1 MDFLSTP
8 LLVTVIL
15 GSVGLAIPIIDSL
28 KKERGANNRLY
39 CGIAVGAL
47 ILIISIIIIRVL
59 SGEQI
64 PTIEFGKGMLADDM
78 FGAFFGITLLIVSI
92 MVTVSSWDFMKNKT
106 NPAAYYSL
114 ILLSSIGMILIAYST
129 DLVMLLV
136 AWELMSIPTYAL
148 AAFSKRDP
156 ISNEAAIKYFLF
168 GALSSAILVFA
179 IGLVYGITGTTN
191 IGQALVSM
199 VNVQKD
205 LIPVSLLALAL
216 FIAGFGFKMGLV
228 PFHMWLPDA
237 YEGAPTTIGALL
249 SAGTKKAGFAAAIR
263 VIILAIFVLHLDW
276 SVLLA
281 IIAIFTM
288 TIGNLGALV
297 QKSVPRILAYSS
309 IAQAGYIMIGLALA
323 PYNDQALAGSLF
335 HILNHAVMKAAAFIA
350 VAAVAISLTSYS
362 LEKYRGLARRM
373 PLTAIALS
381 ISLLAL
387 AGVPPLNGFWSK
399 LVLFGSAIN
408 SGPEVWWGPY
418 LAIAGVLNSA
428 LSLGYYA
435 WIMRKMYME
444 DSPDTSRVKEPRAI
458 SAVLIF
464 AMIFMV
470 GFGIWHADPH
480 PGNISITSNGTI
492 ILYDFGMVGR
502 IDDETRR
509 RLVRLYLGLVDK
521 DPVRTTDVLIELGT
535 LEATVDRRLVERGLE
550 LSIQSLHARRVR
562 IPFGQKLPIISEFL
576 NLGIVLITCIYI
588 IL

>member
-28 KKERGANNRLY
+28 RKERGAGNKLY
-39 CGIAVGAL
+39 CGISVGAI
-47 ILIISIIIIRVL
+47 ILIIGIIIIRIL
-59 SGEQI
+59 SGEPI

-78 FGAFFGITLLIVSI
+78 FGAFFAISLLIVSI
-92 MVTVSSWDFMKNKT
+92 MVTASSWNYMKNKT

-129 DLVMLLV
+129 DFVMLLV

-168 GALSSAILVFA
+168 GALSSAILVVA

-191 IGQALVSM
+191 IGQAIISM
-199 VNVQKD
+199 INVQQD
-205 LIPVSLLALAL
+205 LVPITILALAL

-237 YEGAPTTIGALL
+237 YEGAPTPIGALL
-249 SAGTKKAGFAAAIR
+249 AAGTKKAGFAAAIR
-263 VIILAIFVLHLDW
+263 VIVLAVFVLHLDW
-276 SVLLA
+276 SMTLA
-281 IIAIFTM
+281 IIAVFTM
-288 TIGNLGALV
+288 TLGNLGALV

-323 PYNDQALAGSLF
+323 PYSDQALGGSLF
-335 HILNHAVMKAAAFIA
+335 HIINHAVMKSAAFIA
-350 VAAVAISLTSYS
+350 VAAVAITLASYS
-362 LEKYRGLARRM
+362 IEKYRGLAKKM

-399 LVLFGSAIN
+399 LVLFNSAIVT
-408 SGPEVWWGPY
+408 GPEVWWGPY

-444 DSPDTSRVKEPRAI
+444 DSPETSRVKEPRAI

-470 GFGIWHADPH
+470 GFGIWHAP
-480 PGNISITSNGTI
+480 
-492 ILYDFGMVGR
+492 ILEFATNSVPNLSQ
-502 IDDETRR
+502 
-509 RLVRLYLGLVDK
+509 LVS
-521 DPVRTTDVLIELGT
+521 VLPSVPL
-535 LEATVDRRLVERGLE
+535 
-550 LSIQSLHARRVR
+550 
-562 IPFGQKLPIISEFL
+562 K
-576 NLGIVLITCIYI
+576 
-588 IL
+588 

>member
-1 MDFLSTP
+1 MDFFSTP

-15 GSVGLAIPIIDSL
+15 GAVGLAVPIIDAL
-28 KKERGANNRLY
+28 KKERGANNSLY
-39 CGIAVGAL
+39 CGISVGAI
-47 ILIISIIIIRVL
+47 ILVIGIIIFRIL
-59 SGEQI
+59 FGESI
-64 PTIEFGKGMLADDM
+64 PTIEFGKSMLADDM
-78 FGAFFGITLLIVSI
+78 FGSFFAITLLIVSV
-92 MVTVSSWDFMKNKT
+92 MVTASSWNYMKNKT

-168 GALSSAILVFA
+168 GALSSAILVLA
-179 IGLVYGITGTTN
+179 IGLVYGVTGTTN
-191 IGQALVSM
+191 IGEAIVSM

-205 LIPVSLLALAL
+205 LVPVTVLAVAL

-249 SAGTKKAGFAAAIR
+249 AAGTKKAGFAAAIR
-263 VIILAIFVLHLDW
+263 VIILATFALHLDW
-276 SVLLA
+276 AAALA
-281 IIAIFTM
+281 VIAVFTM

-323 PYNDQALAGSLF
+323 PYSDQALGGSLF
-335 HILNHAVMKAAAFIA
+335 HILNHAVMKSAAFIA
-350 VAAVAISLTSYS
+350 VAAVSITLASYS
-362 LEKYRGLARRM
+362 IEKYRGLAKRM
-373 PLTAIALS
+373 PITAIALS

-399 LVLFGSAIN
+399 LVLFNAAIVT
-408 SGPEVWWGPY
+408 GPEIWWGPY

-444 DSPDTSRVKEPRAI
+444 ESPDTTRVKEPRVML
-458 SAVLIF
+458 AVLIF
-464 AMIFMV
+464 SMIFMI
-470 GFGIWHADPH
+470 GFGIWHAP
-480 PGNISITSNGTI
+480 
-492 ILYDFGMVGR
+492 ILDFATNSVPNLSQLTAVLPSFP
-502 IDDETRR
+502 TR
-509 RLVRLYLGLVDK
+509 
-521 DPVRTTDVLIELGT
+521 
-535 LEATVDRRLVERGLE
+535 
-550 LSIQSLHARRVR
+550 
-562 IPFGQKLPIISEFL
+562 
-576 NLGIVLITCIYI
+576 
-588 IL
+588 

>member
-28 KKERGANNRLY
+28 RKERGAGNKLY
-39 CGIAVGAL
+39 CGISVGAI
-47 ILIISIIIIRVL
+47 ILIIGIIIIRIL
-59 SGEQI
+59 SGEPI

-78 FGAFFGITLLIVSI
+78 FGAFFAISLLIVSI
-92 MVTVSSWDFMKNKT
+92 MVTASSWNYMKNKT

-168 GALSSAILVFA
+168 GALSSAILVVA

-191 IGQALVSM
+191 IGQAIISM
-199 VNVQKD
+199 INVQQD
-205 LIPVSLLALAL
+205 LVPITILAIAL

-237 YEGAPTTIGALL
+237 YEGAPTPIGALL
-249 SAGTKKAGFAAAIR
+249 AAGTKKAGFAAAIR
-263 VIILAIFVLHLDW
+263 VIVLAVFVLHLDW
-276 SVLLA
+276 SMTLA
-281 IIAIFTM
+281 IIAVFTM
-288 TIGNLGALV
+288 TLGNLGALV

-323 PYNDQALAGSLF
+323 PYSDQALGGSLF
-335 HILNHAVMKAAAFIA
+335 HIINHAVMKSAAFIA
-350 VAAVAISLTSYS
+350 VAAVAITLASYS
-362 LEKYRGLARRM
+362 IEKYRGLAKRM

-399 LVLFGSAIN
+399 LVLFNSAIVT
-408 SGPEVWWGPY
+408 GPEVWWGPY

-444 DSPDTSRVKEPRAI
+444 DSPETSRVKEPRAI

-470 GFGIWHADPH
+470 GFGIWHAP
-480 PGNISITSNGTI
+480 
-492 ILYDFGMVGR
+492 ILEFATNSVPNLSQ
-502 IDDETRR
+502 
-509 RLVRLYLGLVDK
+509 LVS
-521 DPVRTTDVLIELGT
+521 VLPSVPL
-535 LEATVDRRLVERGLE
+535 
-550 LSIQSLHARRVR
+550 
-562 IPFGQKLPIISEFL
+562 K
-576 NLGIVLITCIYI
+576 
-588 IL
+588 

>member
-1 MDFLSTP
+1 MDFFSTP

-15 GSVGLAIPIIDSL
+15 GSVGLAIPIIDAL

-39 CGIAVGAL
+39 SGISVGAL
-47 ILIISIIIIRVL
+47 LLVIGIIIFRIL
-59 SGEQI
+59 FGESI
-64 PTIEFGKGMLADDM
+64 PTIEFGKSMLADDM
-78 FGAFFGITLLIVSI
+78 FGSFFAITLLIVSI
-92 MVTVSSWDFMKNKT
+92 MVTASSWNYMKNKT

-114 ILLSSIGMILIAYST
+114 ILLSSIGMILIAYSM

-168 GALSSAILVFA
+168 GALSSAILVLA
-179 IGLVYGITGTTN
+179 IGLVYGVTGTTN
-191 IGQALVSM
+191 IGEAIVSM

-205 LIPVSLLALAL
+205 LVPVTLLALAL

-249 SAGTKKAGFAAAIR
+249 AAGTKKAGFAAAIR
-263 VIILAIFVLHLDW
+263 VIVLATFVLHLDW
-276 SVLLA
+276 AMALA
-281 IIAIFTM
+281 VIAVFTM
-288 TIGNLGALV
+288 TLGNLGALV

-323 PYNDQALAGSLF
+323 PYSDQALGGSLF
-335 HILNHAVMKAAAFIA
+335 HILNHAVMKSAAFIA
-350 VAAVAISLTSYS
+350 VAAVSITLASYS
-362 LEKYRGLARRM
+362 LEKYRGLAKRM
-373 PLTAIALS
+373 PITAIALS

-399 LVLFGSAIN
+399 LVLFNAAIVT
-408 SGPEVWWGPY
+408 GPEIWWGPY

-444 DSPDTSRVKEPRAI
+444 ESPDTTKVKEPRAML
-458 SAVLIF
+458 AVLIF
-464 AMIFMV
+464 SMIFMV
-470 GFGIWHADPH
+470 GFGIWHAP
-480 PGNISITSNGTI
+480 
-492 ILYDFGMVGR
+492 ILDFATNSVPNLSQLTAVLPSFP
-502 IDDETRR
+502 TR
-509 RLVRLYLGLVDK
+509 
-521 DPVRTTDVLIELGT
+521 
-535 LEATVDRRLVERGLE
+535 
-550 LSIQSLHARRVR
+550 
-562 IPFGQKLPIISEFL
+562 
-576 NLGIVLITCIYI
+576 
-588 IL
+588 

>member
-28 KKERGANNRLY
+28 RKERGADNKLY
-39 CGIAVGAL
+39 CGISVGAL
-47 ILIISIIIIRVL
+47 ILIISIIIIRIL
-59 SGEQI
+59 SGEPI

-78 FGAFFGITLLIVSI
+78 FGAFFAISLLIVSI
-92 MVTVSSWDFMKNKT
+92 MVTASSWNYMKNKT

-168 GALSSAILVFA
+168 GALSSAILVVA

-191 IGQALVSM
+191 IGQAIISM
-199 VNVQKD
+199 INVQQD
-205 LIPVSLLALAL
+205 LVPITILALGL

-237 YEGAPTTIGALL
+237 YEGAPTPIGALL
-249 SAGTKKAGFAAAIR
+249 AAGTKKAGFAAAIR
-263 VIILAIFVLHLDW
+263 VIVLAVFVLHLDW
-276 SVLLA
+276 SMTLA
-281 IIAIFTM
+281 IIAVFTM
-288 TIGNLGALV
+288 TLGNLGALV

-323 PYNDQALAGSLF
+323 PYSDQALGGSLF
-335 HILNHAVMKAAAFIA
+335 HIINHAVMKSAAFIA
-350 VAAVAISLTSYS
+350 VAAVAITLASYS
-362 LEKYRGLARRM
+362 IEKYRGLAKRM

-399 LVLFGSAIN
+399 LVLFNSAIVT
-408 SGPEVWWGPY
+408 GPEIWWGPY

-444 DSPDTSRVKEPRAI
+444 DSPETSRVKEPRAI

-470 GFGIWHADPH
+470 GFGIWHAP
-480 PGNISITSNGTI
+480 
-492 ILYDFGMVGR
+492 ILEFATNSVPNLSQ
-502 IDDETRR
+502 
-509 RLVRLYLGLVDK
+509 LVS
-521 DPVRTTDVLIELGT
+521 VLPSVPL
-535 LEATVDRRLVERGLE
+535 
-550 LSIQSLHARRVR
+550 
-562 IPFGQKLPIISEFL
+562 K
-576 NLGIVLITCIYI
+576 
-588 IL
+588 

>member
-28 KKERGANNRLY
+28 RKERGAGNKLY
-39 CGIAVGAL
+39 CGISVGAI
-47 ILIISIIIIRVL
+47 ILIIGIIIIRIL
-59 SGEQI
+59 SGEPI

-78 FGAFFGITLLIVSI
+78 FGAFFAISLLIVSI
-92 MVTVSSWDFMKNKT
+92 MVTASSWNYMKNKT

-168 GALSSAILVFA
+168 GALSSAILVVA

-191 IGQALVSM
+191 IGQAIISM
-199 VNVQKD
+199 VNVQQD
-205 LIPVSLLALAL
+205 LVPITLLALAL

-237 YEGAPTTIGALL
+237 YEGAPTPIGALL
-249 SAGTKKAGFAAAIR
+249 AAGTKKAGFAAAIR
-263 VIILAIFVLHLDW
+263 VIVLAVFVLHLDW
-276 SVLLA
+276 SMTLA

-288 TIGNLGALV
+288 TLGNLGALV
-297 QKSVPRILAYSS
+297 QKSIPRILAYSS

-323 PYNDQALAGSLF
+323 PYSDQALGGSLF
-335 HILNHAVMKAAAFIA
+335 HIINHAVMKSAAFIA
-350 VAAVAISLTSYS
+350 VAAVAITLASYS
-362 LEKYRGLARRM
+362 IEKYRGLAKRM

-399 LVLFGSAIN
+399 LVLFNSAIVT
-408 SGPEVWWGPY
+408 GPEVWWGPY

-444 DSPDTSRVKEPRAI
+444 DSPETSRVKEPRAI

-470 GFGIWHADPH
+470 GFGIWHAP
-480 PGNISITSNGTI
+480 
-492 ILYDFGMVGR
+492 ILEFATNSVPNLSQ
-502 IDDETRR
+502 
-509 RLVRLYLGLVDK
+509 LVS
-521 DPVRTTDVLIELGT
+521 VLPSVPL
-535 LEATVDRRLVERGLE
+535 
-550 LSIQSLHARRVR
+550 
-562 IPFGQKLPIISEFL
+562 K
-576 NLGIVLITCIYI
+576 
-588 IL
+588 

>member
-28 KKERGANNRLY
+28 RKERGAGNKLY
-39 CGIAVGAL
+39 CGISVGAI
-47 ILIISIIIIRVL
+47 ILIIGIISIRIL
-59 SGEQI
+59 LGEPI

-78 FGAFFGITLLIVSI
+78 FGAFFAISLLIVSI
-92 MVTVSSWDFMKNKT
+92 MVTASSWNYMKNKT

-168 GALSSAILVFA
+168 GALSSAILVVA

-191 IGQALVSM
+191 IGQAIVSM
-199 VNVQKD
+199 VNVQPD
-205 LIPVSLLALAL
+205 LVPITLLAVAL

-237 YEGAPTTIGALL
+237 YEGAPTPIGALL
-249 SAGTKKAGFAAAIR
+249 AAGTKKAGFAAAIR
-263 VIILAIFVLHLDW
+263 VIVLAVFVLHLDW
-276 SVLLA
+276 SMTLA
-281 IIAIFTM
+281 IIAVFTM
-288 TIGNLGALV
+288 TLGNLGALV

-323 PYNDQALAGSLF
+323 PYSDQALGGSLF
-335 HILNHAVMKAAAFIA
+335 HIINHAVMKSAAFIA
-350 VAAVAISLTSYS
+350 VAAVAVTLASYS
-362 LEKYRGLARRM
+362 IEKYRGLAKRM

-399 LVLFGSAIN
+399 LVLFNSAIVT
-408 SGPEVWWGPY
+408 GPEIWWGPY

-444 DSPDTSRVKEPRAI
+444 EGPDMTRVKEPRAI
-458 SAVLIF
+458 SAVIIF

-470 GFGIWHADPH
+470 GFGIWHAP
-480 PGNISITSNGTI
+480 
-492 ILYDFGMVGR
+492 ILDFATHSVPNLSQ
-502 IDDETRR
+502 
-509 RLVRLYLGLVDK
+509 LVS
-521 DPVRTTDVLIELGT
+521 VLPS
-535 LEATVDRRLVERGLE
+535 V
-550 LSIQSLHARRVR
+550 
-562 IPFGQKLPIISEFL
+562 PIK
-576 NLGIVLITCIYI
+576 
-588 IL
+588 

>member
-1 MDFLSTP
+1 LDFFSTP

-15 GSVGLAIPIIDSL
+15 GAVGLAIPIIDAL

-39 CGIAVGAL
+39 CGISVVAI
-47 ILIISIIIIRVL
+47 ILVIGIIIFRIL
-59 SGEQI
+59 FGESI
-64 PTIEFGKGMLADDM
+64 PTIEFGKSMLAYDM
-78 FGAFFGITLLIVSI
+78 FGSFFAITLLIVSI
-92 MVTVSSWDFMKNKT
+92 MVTASSWNYMKNKT

-168 GALSSAILVFA
+168 GALSSAILVLA
-179 IGLVYGITGTTN
+179 IGLVYGVTGTTS
-191 IGQALVSM
+191 IGEAIVSM
-199 VNVQKD
+199 VNIQKD
-205 LIPVSLLALAL
+205 LVPVTLLALAL

-249 SAGTKKAGFAAAIR
+249 AAGTKKAGFAAAIR
-263 VIILAIFVLHLDW
+263 VIVLATFVLHLDW
-276 SVLLA
+276 ATALA
-281 IIAIFTM
+281 VIAVFTM
-288 TIGNLGALV
+288 TLGNLGALV

-323 PYNDQALAGSLF
+323 PYSDQALGGSLF
-335 HILNHAVMKAAAFIA
+335 HIINHAVMKSAAFIA
-350 VAAVAISLTSYS
+350 VAAVAVTLTSYS
-362 LEKYRGLARRM
+362 LEKYRGLAKRM

-399 LVLFGSAIN
+399 LVLFNAAITT
-408 SGPEVWWGPY
+408 GPEIWWGPY

-444 DSPDTSRVKEPRAI
+444 ESPDKTKVKEPRAML
-458 SAVLIF
+458 AVLIF
-464 AMIFMV
+464 SMIFMV
-470 GFGIWHADPH
+470 GFGIWHAP
-480 PGNISITSNGTI
+480 
-492 ILYDFGMVGR
+492 ILEFATNSVPNLSQL
-502 IDDETRR
+502 TA
-509 RLVRLYLGLVDK
+509 
-521 DPVRTTDVLIELGT
+521 VLPSFPAG
-535 LEATVDRRLVERGLE
+535 
-550 LSIQSLHARRVR
+550 
-562 IPFGQKLPIISEFL
+562 
-576 NLGIVLITCIYI
+576 
-588 IL
+588 

>member
-28 KKERGANNRLY
+28 RKERGADNKLY
-39 CGIAVGAL
+39 CGISVGAI
-47 ILIISIIIIRVL
+47 ILIISIIIIRIL
-59 SGEQI
+59 SGEPI

-78 FGAFFGITLLIVSI
+78 FGAFFAISLLIVSI
-92 MVTVSSWDFMKNKT
+92 MVTASSWNYMKNKT

-168 GALSSAILVFA
+168 GALSSAILVVA

-191 IGQALVSM
+191 IGQAIISM
-199 VNVQKD
+199 INVQQD
-205 LIPVSLLALAL
+205 LVPITILALGL

-237 YEGAPTTIGALL
+237 YEGAPTPIGALL
-249 SAGTKKAGFAAAIR
+249 AAGTKKAGFAAAIR
-263 VIILAIFVLHLDW
+263 VIVLAVFVLHLDW
-276 SVLLA
+276 SMTLA
-281 IIAIFTM
+281 IIAVFTM
-288 TIGNLGALV
+288 TLGNLGALV

-323 PYNDQALAGSLF
+323 PYSDQALGGSLF
-335 HILNHAVMKAAAFIA
+335 HIINHAVMKSAAFIA
-350 VAAVAISLTSYS
+350 VAAVAITLASYS
-362 LEKYRGLARRM
+362 IEKYRGLAKRM

-399 LVLFGSAIN
+399 LVLFNSAIVT
-408 SGPEVWWGPY
+408 GPEIWWGPY

-444 DSPDTSRVKEPRAI
+444 DSPETSRVKEPRAI

-470 GFGIWHADPH
+470 GFGIWHAP
-480 PGNISITSNGTI
+480 
-492 ILYDFGMVGR
+492 ILEFATNSVPNLSQ
-502 IDDETRR
+502 
-509 RLVRLYLGLVDK
+509 LVS
-521 DPVRTTDVLIELGT
+521 VLPSVPL
-535 LEATVDRRLVERGLE
+535 
-550 LSIQSLHARRVR
+550 
-562 IPFGQKLPIISEFL
+562 K
-576 NLGIVLITCIYI
+576 
-588 IL
+588 

>member
-1 MDFLSTP
+1 MDFFSTP

-15 GSVGLAIPIIDSL
+15 GAVGLAIPIIDAL
-28 KKERGANNRLY
+28 KKERGANNSLY
-39 CGIAVGAL
+39 CGISVGAI
-47 ILIISIIIIRVL
+47 ILVIGIIIFRIL
-59 SGEQI
+59 FGESI
-64 PTIEFGKGMLADDM
+64 PTIEFGKSMLADDM
-78 FGAFFGITLLIVSI
+78 FGSFFAITLLIVSV
-92 MVTVSSWDFMKNKT
+92 MVTASSWNYMKNKT

-168 GALSSAILVFA
+168 GALSSAILVLA
-179 IGLVYGITGTTN
+179 IGLVYGVTGTTN
-191 IGQALVSM
+191 IGEAIVSM

-205 LIPVSLLALAL
+205 LVPVTLLAVAL

-249 SAGTKKAGFAAAIR
+249 AAGTKKAGFAAAIR
-263 VIILAIFVLHLDW
+263 VIVLATFVLHLDW
-276 SVLLA
+276 ATALA
-281 IIAIFTM
+281 VIAVFTM
-288 TIGNLGALV
+288 TLGNLAALV

-323 PYNDQALAGSLF
+323 PYSDQALGGSLF
-335 HILNHAVMKAAAFIA
+335 HILNHAVMKSAAFIA
-350 VAAVAISLTSYS
+350 AAAVSITLASYS
-362 LEKYRGLARRM
+362 IEKYRGLAKRM
-373 PLTAIALS
+373 PITAIALS

-399 LVLFGSAIN
+399 LVLFNAAIVT
-408 SGPEVWWGPY
+408 GPEIWWGPY

-444 DSPDTSRVKEPRAI
+444 ESPDTTKVKEPRVML
-458 SAVLIF
+458 AVLIF
-464 AMIFMV
+464 SMIFMV
-470 GFGIWHADPH
+470 GFGIWHAP
-480 PGNISITSNGTI
+480 
-492 ILYDFGMVGR
+492 ILDFATNSVPNLSQLTAVLPSFP
-502 IDDETRR
+502 TR
-509 RLVRLYLGLVDK
+509 
-521 DPVRTTDVLIELGT
+521 
-535 LEATVDRRLVERGLE
+535 
-550 LSIQSLHARRVR
+550 
-562 IPFGQKLPIISEFL
+562 
-576 NLGIVLITCIYI
+576 
-588 IL
+588 

>member
-1 MDFLSTP
+1 MDFFSTP

-15 GSVGLAIPIIDSL
+15 GAVGLAIPIIDAL
-28 KKERGANNRLY
+28 KKERGANNSLY
-39 CGIAVGAL
+39 CGISVGAI
-47 ILIISIIIIRVL
+47 ILVIGIIIFRIL
-59 SGEQI
+59 FGESI
-64 PTIEFGKGMLADDM
+64 PTIEFGKSMLADDM
-78 FGAFFGITLLIVSI
+78 FGSFFAITLLIVSV
-92 MVTVSSWDFMKNKT
+92 MVTASSWNYMKNKT

-168 GALSSAILVFA
+168 GALSSAILVLA
-179 IGLVYGITGTTN
+179 IGLVYGVTGTTN
-191 IGQALVSM
+191 IGEAIVSM

-205 LIPVSLLALAL
+205 LVPVTLLAVAL

-249 SAGTKKAGFAAAIR
+249 AAGTKKAGFAAAIR
-263 VIILAIFVLHLDW
+263 VIVLATFALHLDW
-276 SVLLA
+276 ATALA
-281 IIAIFTM
+281 VIAVFTM
-288 TIGNLGALV
+288 TLGNLAALV

-323 PYNDQALAGSLF
+323 PYSDQALGGSLF
-335 HILNHAVMKAAAFIA
+335 HILNHAVMKSAAFIA
-350 VAAVAISLTSYS
+350 AAAVSITLASYS
-362 LEKYRGLARRM
+362 IEKYRGLAKRM
-373 PLTAIALS
+373 PITAIALS

-399 LVLFGSAIN
+399 LVLFNAGIVT
-408 SGPEVWWGPY
+408 GPEVWWGPY

-444 DSPDTSRVKEPRAI
+444 ESPDTTKVKEPRAML
-458 SAVLIF
+458 AVLIF
-464 AMIFMV
+464 SMIFMV
-470 GFGIWHADPH
+470 GFGIWHAP
-480 PGNISITSNGTI
+480 
-492 ILYDFGMVGR
+492 ILDFATNSVPNLSQLTAVLPSFP
-502 IDDETRR
+502 TR
-509 RLVRLYLGLVDK
+509 
-521 DPVRTTDVLIELGT
+521 
-535 LEATVDRRLVERGLE
+535 
-550 LSIQSLHARRVR
+550 
-562 IPFGQKLPIISEFL
+562 
-576 NLGIVLITCIYI
+576 
-588 IL
+588 

>member
-28 KKERGANNRLY
+28 RKERGSGNKLY
-39 CGIAVGAL
+39 CGISVGAI
-47 ILIISIIIIRVL
+47 ILIIGIIIVRIL
-59 SGEQI
+59 SGEPI
-64 PTIEFGKGMLADDM
+64 PTIGFGKGMLADDM
-78 FGAFFGITLLIVSI
+78 FGAFFAISLLIVSI
-92 MVTVSSWDFMKNKT
+92 MVTTSSWNYMKNKT

-168 GALSSAILVFA
+168 GALSSAILVVA

-191 IGQALVSM
+191 IGQAIISM
-199 VNVQKD
+199 VNVQQD
-205 LIPVSLLALAL
+205 LVPITLLALAL

-237 YEGAPTTIGALL
+237 YEGAPTPIGALL
-249 SAGTKKAGFAAAIR
+249 AAGTKKAGFAAAIR
-263 VIILAIFVLHLDW
+263 VIVLAVFVLHLDW
-276 SVLLA
+276 SMTLA
-281 IIAIFTM
+281 IIAVFTM
-288 TIGNLGALV
+288 TLGNLGALV

-309 IAQAGYIMIGLALA
+309 IAQAGYIMIGLAVA
-323 PYNDQALAGSLF
+323 PYSDQALGGSLF
-335 HILNHAVMKAAAFIA
+335 HIINHAVMKSAAFIA
-350 VAAVAISLTSYS
+350 VAAVAITLASYS
-362 LEKYRGLARRM
+362 IEKYRGLAKRM

-399 LVLFGSAIN
+399 LVLFNSAIVT
-408 SGPEVWWGPY
+408 GPEVWWGPY

-444 DSPDTSRVKEPRAI
+444 DSPETSRVKEPRAI

-470 GFGIWHADPH
+470 GFGIWHAP
-480 PGNISITSNGTI
+480 
-492 ILYDFGMVGR
+492 ILEFATNSVPNLSQ
-502 IDDETRR
+502 
-509 RLVRLYLGLVDK
+509 LVS
-521 DPVRTTDVLIELGT
+521 VLPSVPL
-535 LEATVDRRLVERGLE
+535 
-550 LSIQSLHARRVR
+550 
-562 IPFGQKLPIISEFL
+562 K
-576 NLGIVLITCIYI
+576 
-588 IL
+588 